1 VAQALEGL
9 RIVDLTRIV
18 AGPLATQIFAD
29 YGALVIKI
37 EQPGIGDDSRHWAPP
52 RAADGQASYF
62 FSVNRGKKSV
72 AVDLKHPRGRGLV
85 ADLAR
90 QADVLIENFTPG
102 TAERLGLGHAAL
114 RVDNPRL
121 VYCSI
126 SGFGATGPYR
136 ERAGYDAILQGMTG
150 LMSITG
156 EPDGP
161 PVKVGVALIDAIT
174 ALYAHGAILAA
185 LHHRERT
192 GEGQYLELSLME
204 CGIAALINAAT
215 AYLVAGEVQG
225 RWGSAHPSLVPYQ
238 AFRARDGY
246 FIVGA
251 GNERLWKAFC
261 EVLGAPEWADD
272 PRYDSNAKRVG
283 RRAELVSLIEGL
295 LAARGRDAWVAA
307 FAAAGLPAGP
317 INDIAQVFADPQ
329 VAHREMAVAV
339 EHPTAGRVRLPGIPV
354 KFAGT
359 PARIQ
364 GPPPLL
370 GEHTDEV
377 LRDVLGLTDD
387 AVTALRAEGAIG
399 AHPER
404 SAAAGSARAPRRA
417 QEDR

>member
-1 VAQALEGL
+1 VTRVTRALEGL

-29 YGALVIKI
+29 YGAEVIKI

-52 RAADGQASYF
+52 RTPDGQATYF

-72 AVDLKHPRGRGLV
+72 TVDLKHPRGKALV
-85 ADLAR
+85 AELAR
-90 QADVLIENFTPG
+90 RADVLVENFTPG
-102 TAERLGLGHAAL
+102 TADRLGLGHLAL
-114 RVDNPRL
+114 RAANPRL

-136 ERAGYDAILQGMTG
+136 ERAGYDAIMQGMTG

-156 EPDGP
+156 EPDGAP
-161 PVKVGVALIDAIT
+161 MKVGVALIDVIT

-215 AYLVAGEVQG
+215 AYLVGGEVQG

-246 FIVGA
+246 VIVGA

-261 EVLGAPEWADD
+261 EVLGTPEWADD
-272 PRYDSNAKRVG
+272 PRYDSNAKRVE
-283 RRAELVSLIEGL
+283 RRAELIGLIETRL
-295 LAARGRDAWVAA
+295 TARGRDEWVAA

-317 INDIAQVFADPQ
+317 INDIAQVFSDPQ
-329 VAHREMAVAV
+329 VAHRQMVVEV
-339 EHPTAGRVRLPGIPV
+339 EHPTAGPVHLPGIPV
-354 KFAGT
+354 KFGGT
-359 PARIQ
+359 PARVQ

-377 LRDVLGLTDD
+377 LQGILGLDD
-387 AVTALRAEGAIG
+387 AAVAALRAQGVVGAR
-399 AHPER
+399 P
-404 SAAAGSARAPRRA
+404 
-417 QEDR
+417 